1 MWADAPPG
9 EAEQAVGKEEDV
21 QRLAVIAQLKPGAEA
36 RAKELIEQGPPFS
49 PAETGFERHTVFVS
63 GDHVVFVFEGGKLN
77 DLLRAVVKAP
87 TSAASLREWEQVLE
101 GMPRV
106 AREVYS
112 WERGQPWPSAWDD
125 TVTS

>member
-1 MWADAPPG
+1 
-9 EAEQAVGKEEDV
+9 V
-21 QRLAVIAQLKPGAEA
+21 QRLAVIAKLKQGAEA
-36 RAKELIEQGPPFS
+36 RAAELIERGPPFN
-49 PAETGFERHTVFVS
+49 PRQTPFERHSVFLS
-63 GDHVVFVFEGGKLN
+63 GDHVVFVFEGGQLN

-87 TSAASLREWEQVLE
+87 TSAAALREWEQVLE

-112 WERGQPWPSAWDD
+112 WERGQSWPAAWDD